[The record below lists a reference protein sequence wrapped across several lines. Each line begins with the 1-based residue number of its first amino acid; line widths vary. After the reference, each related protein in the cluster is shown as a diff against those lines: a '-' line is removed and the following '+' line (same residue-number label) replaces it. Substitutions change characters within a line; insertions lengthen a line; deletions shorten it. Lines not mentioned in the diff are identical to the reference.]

1 MTDEKTNAV
10 ELAKTDLRAACDMVI
25 ERSAAMMVEELGAP
39 IEMMLD
45 RMLTDAGPSMC
56 ATGKPS
62 RGDSTGD
69 HTGREAPS
77 GQSADHPEEFPQER
91 NCCHAHDCAARAP
104 VRRLGRRHRRL
115 RQRVRRNVTPME
127 KVHPSISLWLTRG
140 RSQSSQD
147 CRPPDPRHRQQTTAF
162 PECVC
167 RILGRA
173 TSWSATGTFANA
185 KY

>member
-45 RMLTDAGPSMC
+45 RMLTYAGPSMC

-69 HTGREAPS
+69 HTGREARS
-77 GQSADHPEEFPQER
+77 GQSARCFDAIEGEPMIQR
-91 NCCHAHDCAARAP
+91 NFHKNGTVATRMTAP
-104 VRRLGRRHRRL
+104 LEL
-115 RQRVRRNVTPME
+115 RFE
-127 KVHPSISLWLTRG
+127 GSAGGIEGYAS
-140 RSQSSQD
+140 
-147 CRPPDPRHRQQTTAF
+147 AF
-162 PECVC
+162 
-167 RILGRA
+167 G
-173 TSWSATGTFANA
+173 GT
-185 KY
+185 